1 MRTQHHPLNSQ
12 ISALLAA
19 TGGPCL
25 SLYLPTHRTQ
35 PERRDDP
42 TRYRALVRQLT
53 ASLERSFSPA
63 DIESVLKPF
72 RDIEHDEAFWN
83 ARREGI
89 ALFAAPGVHIAQHL
103 DRPVPEL
110 AVVANSFHLKP
121 LLRLLQTME
130 RYHVLALT
138 KERISFYVGDRDGLS
153 PVELHPDVPATL
165 EQALGMRE
173 THRETTIAASGGVER
188 MHGHRT
194 AAEDHELDTE
204 RFFRAVDRAIEH
216 HYSAKDGLPIILA
229 GLSDQISMFQRVR
242 KNPNVLL
249 EGVTVHP
256 EGVSL
261 AALTERTWK
270 LMKPYIDAATK
281 QQVDAFH
288 EAAAHGK
295 GLSAPTEVAAAAAEG
310 RVDTLFV
317 ESGRILPGI
326 VDATTGAI
334 AYDSNDET
342 DVDDILDDVAEIV
355 LRAKGRVLVLDP
367 EHMPAGTG
375 LAAILRY

>member
-1 MRTQHHPLNSQ
+1 MRTQHHPL
-12 ISALLAA
+12 ISELMAA

-25 SLYLPTHRTQ
+25 SLYLTTHRTQ

-42 TRYRALVRQLT
+42 TRYRALVRQLAT
-53 ASLERSFSPA
+53 SLERSYPPA
-63 DIESVLKPF
+63 VIDELLRPF
-72 RDIEHDEAFWN
+72 RAIEHDEDFWN

-121 LLRLLQTME
+121 LLRILQTME
-130 RYHVLALT
+130 RYHVLTLT
-138 KERISFYVGDRDGLS
+138 KERIALFVGDRDGLS

-165 EQALGMRE
+165 EAALGAHE
-173 THRETTIAASGGVER
+173 THRETTIASSGGVER

-229 GLSDQISMFQRVR
+229 GLSDQLSMFQRIR

-249 EGVTVHP
+249 EGVSVHP
-256 EGVSL
+256 GAISV
-261 AALTERTWK
+261 ADLTERSWK
-270 LMKPYIDAATK
+270 LMKPYVDASMK
-281 QQVDAFH
+281 QQVDAYH
-288 EAAAHGK
+288 AAAAHGK
-295 GLSAPTEVAAAAAEG
+295 GLSVPQDVAVAAVEG
-310 RVDTLFV
+310 RVETLFV

-326 VDATTGAI
+326 VDASTGTI
-334 AYDSNDET
+334 TFDSNDET

-355 LRAKGRVLVLDP
+355 LRAKGRVLVLDA